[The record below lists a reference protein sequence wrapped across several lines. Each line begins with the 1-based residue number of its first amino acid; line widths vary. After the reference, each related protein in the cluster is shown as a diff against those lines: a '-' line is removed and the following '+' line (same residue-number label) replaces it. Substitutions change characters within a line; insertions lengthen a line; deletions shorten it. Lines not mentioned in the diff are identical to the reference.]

1 MSNQSHADEHRVVV
15 TGLGIITPIGETPA
29 GFRDSLRAGRSGIT
43 RWKRM
48 DERCLS
54 KVGGDLSDF
63 DLAAHLERVGA
74 GYPPHL
80 VERAHTVL
88 RATPLTGRLAAAA
101 ALQAFVDAGL
111 PDAGLEPERVAHLF
125 GGNNLNMNYF
135 VQNVLE
141 FNEDPDS
148 IDPLLG
154 VVLWDTDILGKIGE
168 LLTVKG
174 PNYMIGNACASGN
187 VALLNGLDLLR
198 SGRVDAVVVSAATQE
213 LDPVALQGWALVDA
227 LVWRNFADEPQ
238 RASRPWDVRR
248 EGFVPGEGAG
258 AVVLE
263 TLAGARRRGARVYA
277 ELLGGAVTCDAT
289 RLPRPVVEGQVRVMR
304 QALQAAG
311 IPPEQVN
318 YINAHA
324 TSTLVGDAVEVAAI
338 KEVFGEHA
346 CRIPVNATKSLIGHC
361 LTAAAL
367 VEFVALLV
375 QMEYGFLH
383 PTLNLE
389 QPDEGFD
396 LDFVPHVARPYQIEV
411 GMSNS
416 FGFGGLNACVLVGRM
431 EEPGFR
437 SPGVCDVE
445 FPFAG
450 GL

>member
-1 MSNQSHADEHRVVV
+1 MSFLWLGDDDRRVVV
-15 TGLGIITPIGETPA
+15 TGMGIVTPIGENLTE
-29 GFRDSLRAGRSGIT
+29 FRDSLRAGRSGIG
-43 RWKRM
+43 RWKHM

-54 KVGGDLSDF
+54 KVGGDMSDF
-63 DLAAHLERVGA
+63 DLAGHLERVGS

-80 VERAHTVL
+80 RERARTVL

-141 FNEDPDS
+141 FADDPDY

-154 VVLWDTDILGKIGE
+154 VVLWDTDILGKVGE

-174 PNYMIGNACASGN
+174 PNYTIGNACASGN

-198 SGRVDAVVVSAATQE
+198 SGRVDAVIASAATQE

-258 AVVLE
+258 AVILE
-263 TLAGARRRGARVYA
+263 TLAGARRRGAHVYA
-277 ELLGGAVTCDAT
+277 ELLGGVLTCDAT
-289 RLPRPVVEGQVRVMR
+289 RLPKPLVEGQVRVMR
-304 QALQAAG
+304 SALESAG
-311 IPPEQVN
+311 VAPEQVN

-324 TSTLVGDAVEVAAI
+324 TSTVLGDAVEAAAI

-346 CRIPVNATKSLIGHC
+346 YRIPINATKSMIGHC

-367 VEFVALLV
+367 VEFVAVLV

-383 PTLNLE
+383 PTINLEEPDAGLNL
-389 QPDEGFD
+389 D
-396 LDFVPHVARPYQIEV
+396 LVPNAARPYQVEV
-411 GMSNS
+411 AVSNS
-416 FGFGGLNACVLVGRM
+416 FGFGGLNACVVVGRAP
-431 EEPGFR
+431 EG
-437 SPGVCDVE
+437 
-445 FPFAG
+445 
-450 GL
+450 